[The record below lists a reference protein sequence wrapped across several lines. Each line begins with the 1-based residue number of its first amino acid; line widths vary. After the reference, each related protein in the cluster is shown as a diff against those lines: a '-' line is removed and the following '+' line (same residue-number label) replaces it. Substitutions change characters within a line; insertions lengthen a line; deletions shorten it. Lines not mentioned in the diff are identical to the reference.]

1 MVTTVTYD
9 EDGARNFEGE
19 GVCGGAK
26 FFGSALLQPA
36 RSASPLSAFFHSVEN
51 PCILHPLTGFPL
63 ELDIGAWSQ
72 KARMMGLPDNRKSFK
87 MGLAI

>member
-1 MVTTVTYD
+1 MVTTFTYD

-36 RSASPLSAFFHSVEN
+36 RSASSSERFFS
-51 PCILHPLTGFPL
+51 F
-63 ELDIGAWSQ
+63 S
-72 KARMMGLPDNRKSFK
+72 RKSVYFAPADGVSLGIGYRGMESK
-87 MGLAI
+87 S